1 MNMNVNDENVYE
13 SDYYYY
19 EYFDNYYYDD
29 KCGYWEVMM
38 IIIITNV
45 VDYYGEY
52 GYYFDVMMVFKSE
65 VN

>member
-1 MNMNVNDENVYE
+1 MNMNVNDENVY
-13 SDYYYY
+13 DYDFYYY

-29 KCGYWEVMM
+29 KCGYSEVMM
-38 IIIITNV
+38 IIIIITNV

-52 GYYFDVMMVFKSE
+52 DYFDVMMVFKSE